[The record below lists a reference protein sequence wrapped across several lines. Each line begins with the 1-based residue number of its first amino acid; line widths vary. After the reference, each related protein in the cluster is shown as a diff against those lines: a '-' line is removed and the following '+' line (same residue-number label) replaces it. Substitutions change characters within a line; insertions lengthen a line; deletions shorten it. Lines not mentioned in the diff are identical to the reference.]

1 MRAEAGPAG
10 AWPAEFAST
19 VEDRRAVLVLSSLR
33 GITPRKLIDVAAER
47 RTASATLAWIREGR
61 AGSDNDVA
69 FANELDGHEIG
80 RALVACGARVLH
92 WGSPEYPSQLTT
104 IHDPPAAI
112 FVIGR
117 SLPDVVHAV
126 AVVGARSC
134 SELGR
139 DIARDV
145 GRALSLAGVDVVSGA
160 ARGIDFAAHE
170 GALAAGGR
178 TVAVMGSGIGSV
190 YPAGSRRLV
199 ERIAAT
205 GTIISEYPPR
215 RPPSQY
221 SFPARN
227 RIVAGLARATVVV
240 EGALGSGSLISAEH
254 AIEFGRDVFAVPGA
268 VTNALAEVPLQ
279 LIRDGATMIR
289 SAEDLLNDL
298 GLQLVAGEVAD
309 RVELSGAERDVL
321 AHLGTPMLPDR
332 LGPLVGSTVPEV
344 VAVLMRLELRGFV
357 RNVGGRYETTLTGA
371 APQRSAPGVVE
382 H

>member
-1 MRAEAGPAG
+1 MIE
-10 AWPAEFAST
+10 
-19 VEDRRAVLVLSSLR
+19 
-33 GITPRKLIDVAAER
+33 VATEC
-47 RTASATLAWIREGR
+47 RTASATLAWIRDGR

-69 FANELDGHEIG
+69 FANELDATEIE
-80 RALVACGARVLH
+80 RAVAACGARVAH
-92 WGSPEYPSQLTT
+92 WGSPEYPAQLTT

-117 SLPDVVHAV
+117 ALPDVMHAV

-139 DIARDV
+139 DVARDI
-145 GRALSLAGVDVVSGA
+145 GRSLALAGVAVVSGA

-170 GALAAGGR
+170 GALGAGGT

-199 ERIAAT
+199 ERIAAI
-205 GTIISEYPPR
+205 GTVISEYPPR

-227 RIVAGLARATVVV
+227 RIVAGLSRATVVV
-240 EGALGSGSLISAEH
+240 EGARGSGSLISAEH
-254 AIEFGRDVFAVPGA
+254 AMEFGRDVFAVPGA
-268 VTNALAEVPLQ
+268 VTRPLSDVPLQ

-289 SAEDLLNDL
+289 GAEDLLHDL
-298 GLQLVAGEVAD
+298 GLQLVAEEVAD
-309 RVELSGAERDVL
+309 RVELTDAERDVL
-321 AHLGTPMLPDR
+321 ARLGTPVLPDR
-332 LGPLVGSTVPEV
+332 LASLVGASVPQV

-357 RNVGGRYETTLTGA
+357 RNVGGRYETTLIGA
-371 APQRSAPGVVE
+371 EPSRSGPA
-382 H
+382 

>member
-1 MRAEAGPAG
+1 VPADSAVAAD
-10 AWPAEFAST
+10 AWPPEFAST
-19 VEDRRAVLVLSSLR
+19 AEDRRAVLVLSSLL
-33 GITPRKLIDVAAER
+33 GMTPRKLIEIAR
-47 RTASATLAWIREGR
+47 KSRTASATLAWIREGR

-69 FANELDGHEIG
+69 FANELDAREIE
-80 RALVACGARVLH
+80 RAVAACGARVVH
-92 WGSPEYPSQLTT
+92 WGSWEYPSQLAT
-104 IHDPPAAI
+104 IHDPPAVI

-117 SLPDVVHAV
+117 ALPDSPHAV

-139 DIARDV
+139 DVARDV
-145 GRALSLAGVDVVSGA
+145 GRSLALAGVVVVSGA

-199 ERIAAT
+199 ERIAAS
-205 GTIISEYPPR
+205 GTVISEYPPR

-240 EGALGSGSLISAEH
+240 EGARGSGSLISAEH
-254 AIEFGRDVFAVPGA
+254 AMEFGRDVFAVPGA
-268 VTNALAEVPLQ
+268 VTNPLAETPLQ

-289 SAEDLLNDL
+289 GADDLLHDL
-298 GLQLVAGEVAD
+298 GLELVAGAVAD
-309 RVELSGAERDVL
+309 RVELSEAERIVL
-321 AHLGTPMLPDR
+321 AHLGTPILPDR
-332 LGPLVGSTVPEV
+332 LASLVGESVPQV

-371 APQRSAPGVVE
+371 APSRS
-382 H
+382 

>member
-1 MRAEAGPAG
+1 
-10 AWPAEFAST
+10 
-19 VEDRRAVLVLSSLR
+19 
-33 GITPRKLIDVAAER
+33 
-47 RTASATLAWIREGR
+47 
-61 AGSDNDVA
+61 
-69 FANELDGHEIG
+69 
-80 RALVACGARVLH
+80 
-92 WGSPEYPSQLTT
+92 
-104 IHDPPAAI
+104 
-112 FVIGR
+112 
-117 SLPDVVHAV
+117 
-126 AVVGARSC
+126 
-134 SELGR
+134 
-139 DIARDV
+139 
-145 GRALSLAGVDVVSGA
+145 
-160 ARGIDFAAHE
+160 
-170 GALAAGGR
+170 
-178 TVAVMGSGIGSV
+178 MGSGIGSV

-240 EGALGSGSLISAEH
+240 EGARGSGSLISAEH
-254 AIEFGRDVFAVPGA
+254 AMEFGRDVFAVPGA

-309 RVELSGAERDVL
+309 RVELSDAERDVL

-332 LGPLVGSTVPEV
+332 LAPLVGSTVPEV

-371 APQRSAPGVVE
+371 APPRSAAGVDE